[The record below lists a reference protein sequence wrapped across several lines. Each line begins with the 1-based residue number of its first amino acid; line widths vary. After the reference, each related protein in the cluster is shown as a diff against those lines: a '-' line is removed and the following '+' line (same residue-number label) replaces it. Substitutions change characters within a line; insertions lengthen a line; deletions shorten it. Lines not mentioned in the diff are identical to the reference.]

1 MMVFGLRVVSGGRE
15 EDKER
20 EGGKVCEEVEGSAFV
35 EVVEDGTV
43 WSGWS
48 ALDIDEFV
56 GVTVT

>member
-1 MMVFGLRVVSGGRE
+1 MVFGLRVVSEGRE

-20 EGGKVCEEVEGSAFV
+20 EGGKVCEKVKGSVFV

-43 WSGWS
+43 WCGWS
-48 ALDIDEFV
+48 VLDIDEFV